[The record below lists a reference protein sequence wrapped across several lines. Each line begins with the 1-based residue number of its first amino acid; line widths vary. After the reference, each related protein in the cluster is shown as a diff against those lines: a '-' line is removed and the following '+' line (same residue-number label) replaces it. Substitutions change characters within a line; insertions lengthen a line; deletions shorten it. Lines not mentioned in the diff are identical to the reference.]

1 MLVRVDDRFPAR
13 PYLIS
18 ALNLTR
24 LQVGASGSD
33 RVIVGRDGWLSGDRG
48 DDTLSGG
55 LGADVFHS
63 SAGGDRDVILD
74 FSAAEGDRLQLD
86 PNTRRVIRQV
96 GADVVELDQGAVVL
110 RAVSLA
116 ALPPSWVTAD

>member
-1 MLVRVDDRFPAR
+1 MLVRVADRFPAR

-18 ALNLTR
+18 ALNLAR

-33 RVIVGRDGWLSGDRG
+33 RVIV
-48 DDTLSGG
+48 
-55 LGADVFHS
+55 
-63 SAGGDRDVILD
+63 
-74 FSAAEGDRLQLD
+74 
-86 PNTRRVIRQV
+86 IRQV
-96 GADVVELDQGAVVL
+96 GADVVVELDQGEVVL